1 MTSGAD
7 PARIDAF
14 LCERVAPSDGA
25 LDDALRSAAE
35 AGMPAINVA
44 PNQGKLLMIA
54 ALAINARRVLE
65 VGTLAGYS
73 TLWLARGL
81 APGGRVVTLEL
92 EARHAAVARGVFERA
107 GLGDMVELRQG
118 PALAALRAMQ
128 GVEAPFDLV
137 FIDAD
142 KALALEYFDLAVRL
156 SRPGALVIVDNAV
169 RGGAVAAP
177 PAGDASAVGMRRLLD
192 ALAGDARTA
201 ATALQTVGSKG
212 HDGFVAAVVLPAKG
226 TR

>member
-1 MTSGAD
+1 MISGTD

-14 LCERVAPSDGA
+14 LCERLAPSDAA

-54 ALAINARRVLE
+54 AMAISARRVLE

-107 GLGDMVELRQG
+107 GLRGVIDLRQG
-118 PALAALRAMQ
+118 PALESLRAMP

-169 RGGAVAAP
+169 RGGSVADP
-177 PAGDASAVGMRRLLD
+177 PTGDASAAGMRRLLD
-192 ALAGDARTA
+192 ALAGDPRVA

-212 HDGFVAAVVLPAKG
+212 HDGFVAAVVLPAAG
-226 TR
+226 AR